1 MTALNPPQWRPQ
13 WLRSLDRHSL
23 WLITF
28 QRGMRIVNDQIVSI
42 IAQFLQP
49 PPELMLITSHDNFET
64 CRVIE
69 TVSSK
74 TLYVHFVKDSMGPLA
89 NINKGLPGEVA
100 GSPID
105 CQWLA
110 FSESDT
116 LRVFN
121 GCTGRYLE
129 LQTTDYINCLVF
141 SPDGNHL
148 VVGFRD
154 EGLFIVEVDLRTGTL
169 HKKRVGNQTEFVDAM
184 AFSPSGDRLAV
195 WDECLHFYDANYVEL
210 VGDGQMIYGGSV
222 LDIADLHLR
231 MHGMSYSPSGD
242 SLVAFGCDGYSTAHL
257 LLYNIACHEVVLF
270 MQSADE
276 MNIIR
281 DSVYVPSG
289 TFSVTVGTGC
299 VLRVETDSGERCP
312 LHPRITSAECAA
324 FTPDGTY
331 LTISDGQHL
340 FLLASVSMAIV
351 YEWGL
356 IDLESRV
363 LFLLFASNCRR
374 DGFNLSVCSNFISKG
389 CQAPGDVGTKE

>member
-1 MTALNPPQWRPQ
+1 MI
-13 WLRSLDRHSL
+13 
-23 WLITF
+23 IT
-28 QRGMRIVNDQIVSI
+28 
-42 IAQFLQP
+42 
-49 PPELMLITSHDNFET
+49 TSRDT
-64 CRVIE
+64 CDASRVTE

-74 TLYVHFVKDSMGPLA
+74 RLDVHFVKDSMSPLA
-89 NINKGLPGEVA
+89 NVNEGLPGEAA

-105 CQWLA
+105 WQWLA
-110 FSESDT
+110 FSDSDT

-148 VVGFRD
+148 VVGFQD

-169 HKKRVGNQTEFVDAM
+169 HKKRVGNQTELVDAM

-270 MQSADE
+270 MQWAAE
-276 MNIIR
+276 MSIH

-299 VLRVETDSGERCP
+299 VLRVETDSGARST
-312 LHPRITSAECAA
+312 LHPQITSAECAA

-340 FLLASVSMAIV
+340 FLLDSVSMAIV
-351 YEWGL
+351 YKWGL
-356 IDLESRV
+356 LDLEFRILFVVRLTLPERCIPFELLLKLDQQGLPGARRCRHKRITTGSSR
-363 LFLLFASNCRR
+363 R
-374 DGFNLSVCSNFISKG
+374 KG
-389 CQAPGDVGTKE
+389 SAGRVVGDDQAQDR

>member
-1 MTALNPPQWRPQ
+1 MEA
-13 WLRSLDRHSL
+13 
-23 WLITF
+23 
-28 QRGMRIVNDQIVSI
+28 DQ
-42 IAQFLQP
+42 
-49 PPELMLITSHDNFET
+49 
-64 CRVIE
+64 
-69 TVSSK
+69 
-74 TLYVHFVKDSMGPLA
+74 
-89 NINKGLPGEVA
+89 
-100 GSPID
+100 
-105 CQWLA
+105 
-110 FSESDT
+110 
-116 LRVFN
+116 
-121 GCTGRYLE
+121 
-129 LQTTDYINCLVF
+129 
-141 SPDGNHL
+141 
-148 VVGFRD
+148 
-154 EGLFIVEVDLRTGTL
+154 TGTL
-169 HKKRVGNQTEFVDAM
+169 RQKQVGSQTAFVDTM

-195 WDECLHFYDANYVEL
+195 WEDEGLHFYDANYVEL
-210 VGDGQMIYGGSV
+210 GDDWNSGF
-222 LDIADLHLR
+222 DIDDLILK
-231 MHGMSYSPSGD
+231 MQGMSYSPSGD

-270 MQSADE
+270 MQWAAE
-276 MNIIR
+276 MSIH

-356 IDLESRV
+356 IDLEFRV

-374 DGFNLSVCSNFISKG
+374 DGFHFSVCSNFISKG